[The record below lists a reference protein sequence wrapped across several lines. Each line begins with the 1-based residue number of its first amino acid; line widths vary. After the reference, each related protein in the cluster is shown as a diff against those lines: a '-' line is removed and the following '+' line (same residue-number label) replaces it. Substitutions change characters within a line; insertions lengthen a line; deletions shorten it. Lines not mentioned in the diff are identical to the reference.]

1 MHECVLRALPC
12 RAIDPSMTAPS
23 ATNHP
28 TMPRFDD
35 PRRVRTRRWIVI
47 GLVSVLAHLLLLD
60 ALPRFEREPGG
71 LDEEPLRARLVPLP
85 AAVPDAMPPP
95 APVPRAEPR
104 TTQPAP
110 RPRLKPMA
118 EVDFVPESLTSDVAQ
133 VTTSA
138 PRLGPASAPRTAPPA
153 LATTPDV
160 PAPAPPT
167 PPPTAVAPQSVRLAY
182 KVTAVD
188 RKNASPINYYG
199 IGTIDWANDGTR
211 YRSDLQAAV
220 DFLLF
225 KANVLASHSEG
236 AIAPQGLMP
245 ERYTETPR
253 RKATLATNFNRDQ
266 RQTIS
271 FSASTATFGLV
282 AGVQDRLSI
291 LFQIGALLQA
301 DPTLARID
309 VAVAGVRDLETWTF
323 DAQGIE
329 SVETGDGARAALHLR
344 RMPKPDSN
352 DRTIDVWVTQAEGF
366 PARVLY
372 TEPNGSTIDMTLD
385 RVEALPRKDADLRP
399 PAPG

>member
-1 MHECVLRALPC
+1 MYECIMYECVMYECVWHECVLRALPR
-12 RAIDPSMTAPS
+12 RAIDPSMTAPL
-23 ATNHP
+23 ATNHL
-28 TMPRFDD
+28 TMSPSDD
-35 PRRVRTRRWIVI
+35 PRRGRTRRWIVI
-47 GLVSVLAHLLLLD
+47 GLVSVLAHLVLLD

-85 AAVPDAMPPP
+85 AAVPDATPPP

-104 TTQPAP
+104 ATQPVP
-110 RPRLKPMA
+110 RPRPKPMA
-118 EVDFVPESLTSDVAQ
+118 EADFVPESLTSDVSQ

-138 PRLGPASAPRTAPPA
+138 PHLGPASAPRAPPPA
-153 LATTPDV
+153 LTTTPDV
-160 PAPAPPT
+160 PAPAPP

-199 IGTIDWANDGTR
+199 IGSIDWANDGTR

-236 AIAPQGLMP
+236 AIARQGLLP
-245 ERYTETPR
+245 DRYTETPR

-282 AGVQDRLSI
+282 AGVQDR
-291 LFQIGALLQA
+291 
-301 DPTLARID
+301 
-309 VAVAGVRDLETWTF
+309 ETWTF
-323 DAQGIE
+323 DAQGVE
-329 SVETGDGARAALHLR
+329 SVETGDGAQAALHLR
-344 RMPKPDSN
+344 RVPKPDSN
-352 DRTIDVWVTQAEGF
+352 DRTIDVWITQAEGF

-385 RVEALPRKDADLRP
+385 RVEALPRKDADFRP